1 MRVRVSYE
9 ALPGPG
15 DYEFVRSDVERQLPL
30 RNLHWVRTSG
40 ANRSIRTI
48 QSLPVDFRPL
58 HSFGSNQ
65 GALSLLE
72 RPYLHLLFV
81 VCDVRLFCLSVH
93 AARYQTNVYNS
104 TGQRDVSRDHS
115 HPDQRVARL
124 RHREADSGVAHRP
137 CHQRAKCWLQVL
149 PTQRCCRRQD

>member
-1 MRVRVSYE
+1 MKVRVSYE

-15 DYEFVRSDVERQLPL
+15 DFEFVRSDVERQLPL

-48 QSLPVDFRPL
+48 QSLPVEFRPL
-58 HSFGSNQ
+58 NSFGSNQ

-81 VCDVRLFCLSVH
+81 VCDVGLISLCV
-93 AARYQTNVYNS
+93 
-104 TGQRDVSRDHS
+104 
-115 HPDQRVARL
+115 
-124 RHREADSGVAHRP
+124 
-137 CHQRAKCWLQVL
+137 
-149 PTQRCCRRQD
+149 